1 MQSIVLEFD
10 TEAALQE
17 AVRHVWEKLATSGEA
32 VTQRLPEGGFRLEIV
47 AEKPLKTTT
56 LDKLGGRLVES

>member
-10 TEAALQE
+10 TETALQD
-17 AVRHVWEKLATSGEA
+17 AMRHVWEKLATSGEA
-32 VTQRLPEGGFRLEIV
+32 VTQRLPEGRFRLEIV